1 MDELYSHFIII
12 VDVILLE
19 EEVKKEL
26 KKRGKEKNFDDQTSF
41 DKTSRTH
48 LEMTK
53 DIYCMSM
60 RHETLKI
67 LL

>member
-26 KKRGKEKNFDDQTSF
+26 KYRERNFDDQTSF

-48 LEMTK
+48 LDMTK

-60 RHETLKI
+60 RHETIKI